1 MPALGLGTFQAT
13 APGEVGAAVKAAIRA
28 GYRLID
34 CAAGYGNQKEIGE
47 ALAEVFAE
55 GTVQRSD
62 LFIVSKLFQTHHV
75 WEGDDS
81 RCHETLSQ
89 TLADLR
95 LDYLDLF
102 LIHWPFAFGEK
113 KLEKP
118 PGTPQPLRLPD
129 GSPNPIWSIKMEYT
143 QTWKVMEN
151 FVNRG
156 QVRSIGVS
164 NFTTVR
170 ASPSLSSRPST
181 SASTQRIRSDL
192 VWVFAQAQLDHL
204 RSVATIPPAV
214 NQVELHPYFQQQ
226 EMVAYC
232 AAHRIAVMGYS
243 PLGSSADR
251 FPAAHGTTLLNH
263 PTIRELARAA
273 GKTAGQVLIRFGLQR
288 YPDSLV
294 SIPKS
299 SNADRI
305 AQNFDVDFEL
315 SAEAMRKIAA
325 LESGFRYVK

>member
-1 MPALGLGTFQAT
+1 M
-13 APGEVGAAVKAAIRA
+13 
-28 GYRLID
+28 
-34 CAAGYGNQKEIGE
+34 
-47 ALAEVFAE
+47 
-55 GTVQRSD
+55 
-62 LFIVSKLFQTHHV
+62 
-75 WEGDDS
+75 
-81 RCHETLSQ
+81 
-89 TLADLR
+89 
-95 LDYLDLF
+95 
-102 LIHWPFAFGEK
+102 
-113 KLEKP
+113 
-118 PGTPQPLRLPD
+118 
-129 GSPNPIWSIKMEYT
+129 
-143 QTWKVMEN
+143 
-151 FVNRG
+151 
-156 QVRSIGVS
+156 
-164 NFTTVR
+164 
-170 ASPSLSSRPST
+170 
-181 SASTQRIRSDL
+181 
-192 VWVFAQAQLDHL
+192 QAQLDHL
-204 RSVATIPPAV
+204 QSVATIPPAV

-263 PTIRELARAA
+263 PTVNEIARAA

-325 LESGFRYVK
+325 LESDFRYVK